1 VVAER
6 GAASG
11 LGLRVVDEP
20 VTIERVSSARGE
32 VVLRRRGEVYEIV
45 SNGTF
50 LMDTAGGASERLLA
64 RVAIAAGARRVL
76 IGGLGVGFTLAEV
89 LAAPDVESVTV
100 VEIEDAVVR
109 WNRGP
114 LAALNGAA
122 LDDPR
127 VRIVVADYGSW
138 VASCNELIDA
148 ICLDVDNGPDWT
160 VVDGNRALYSVETLG
175 LLRNRL
181 SVGGRLA
188 VWSAAASPAFV
199 ERLRSV
205 FDDVQTCESPAVN
218 GPPDVVWVAS

>member
-1 VVAER
+1 
-6 GAASG
+6 
-11 LGLRVVDEP
+11 VDEP

-109 WNRGP
+109 WNREP

-127 VRIVVADYGSW
+127 VRIVVADFGSW
-138 VASCNELIDA
+138 VASCNEVFDA

>member
-1 VVAER
+1 LT
-6 GAASG
+6 GG
-11 LGLRVVDEP
+11 P
-20 VTIERVSSARGE
+20 VTIERASSARGE
-32 VVLRRRGEVYEIV
+32 VVLRQRGEVYEIV
-45 SNGTF
+45 SNGMF
-50 LMDTAGGASERLLA
+50 LMDTAGGDSERLLA
-64 RVAIAAGARRVL
+64 RVALAAGARRVL

-114 LAALNGAA
+114 LAAVNGRA

-127 VRIVVADYGSW
+127 VRIAVADFRAWLMSRDE
-138 VASCNELIDA
+138 AFDA

-160 VVDGNRALYSVETLG
+160 VVDSNRALYELDSLW
-175 LLRNRL
+175 LLRSRL
-181 SVGGRLA
+181 SAGGRLA

-199 ERLRSV
+199 ERLHSV
-205 FDDVQTCESPAVN
+205 FDDVQTCERPTVK